1 MPQMMNK
8 SGQFPAVGLGAG
20 SLANAGGEAA
30 FIETVRAA
38 WASGI
43 RYFDTS
49 ALYLGGESE
58 RRLGAALQ
66 GFSRE
71 ELYLSTKLGRY
82 QNHTGSSIDP
92 QSKASF
98 FDYSADATRRSVE
111 RSLTVLKVDRLDA
124 VYIHDLGPRFMG
136 SSYDELFKSARDEAY
151 PELQRL
157 KEEGLI
163 GSVGVA
169 SMEWQACLE
178 FARAVTLDVVMP
190 AGEYS
195 LLRTRCQALLDFCQ
209 ENNIGWFA
217 ASPFNSGILATGPV
231 ADGFY
236 DMRPVTPA
244 ALKQVAALDTI
255 CRSHSVPLA
264 AAAIQFPLRH
274 PAVNSIVF
282 GAKSVDEL
290 THTNALLSMSLSDAF
305 WEEITAFVAT
315 TSAWE
320 AGAE

>member
-1 MPQMMNK
+1 MQDSK
-8 SGQFPAVGLGAG
+8 SKARQFPAVGLGAG
-20 SLANAGGEAA
+20 SLANVGGEAA

-38 WASGI
+38 WENGI

-58 RRLGAALQ
+58 KRLGAALQ
-66 GFSRE
+66 EFPRKD
-71 ELYLSTKLGRY
+71 LYLSTKLGRY
-82 QNHTGSSIDP
+82 QNHTGSSIDT

-124 VYIHDLGPRFMG
+124 VYIHDLGPRMMG
-136 SSYDELFKSARDEAY
+136 SSYHDLFTSARDEAY
-151 PELQRL
+151 PELQRI

-169 SMEWQACLE
+169 SMEWRACLD
-178 FARAVTLDVVMP
+178 FAHAVPVDVVMP

-195 LLRTRCQALLDFCQ
+195 LLRTKSLPLLDYCQ
-209 ENNIGWFA
+209 HHNIAWFA
-217 ASPFNSGILATGPV
+217 ASPFNSGILATGAV

-236 DMRPVTPA
+236 DMRPATPA
-244 ALKQVAALDTI
+244 VLEQVAALESI
-255 CRSHSVPLA
+255 CARYSVPLA

-282 GAKSVDEL
+282 GAKSADEFKE
-290 THTNALLSMSLSDAF
+290 THGLLSMVLADAF
-305 WEEITAFVAT
+305 WEEISAFVIAT
-315 TSAWE
+315 SDWESA
-320 AGAE
+320 AH

>member
-1 MPQMMNK
+1 MHTAAGKPAR
-8 SGQFPAVGLGAG
+8 FPTVGLGAG

-30 FIETVRAA
+30 FVETVRAA
-38 WASGI
+38 WNAGV

-66 GFSRE
+66 DFPRD

-98 FDYSADATRRSVE
+98 FDYSAGATRRSVE
-111 RSLTVLKVDRLDA
+111 KSMTVLKVDRLDA

-136 SSYDELFKSARDEAY
+136 SAYGDLFKIARDETY
-151 PELQRL
+151 PELMRM
-157 KEEGLI
+157 KADGLI

-169 SMEWQACLE
+169 SMEWQACFE
-178 FARAVTLDVVMP
+178 FAQSASLDVVMP

-195 LLRTRCQALLDFCQ
+195 LLRTKSQPLLDYCCQ
-209 ENNIGWFA
+209 HGIAWFA
-217 ASPFNSGILATGPV
+217 ASPFNSGILATGAV
-231 ADGFY
+231 ANGFY
-236 DMRPVTPA
+236 DMRPATPA
-244 ALKQVAALDTI
+244 VLQQVSSLETI
-255 CRSHSVPLA
+255 CRRHSVPLA

-274 PAVNSIVF
+274 PAVNSVVF
-282 GAKSVDEL
+282 GAKSPEEFKE
-290 THTNALLSMSLSDAF
+290 TNALLSLKLPDPF
-305 WEEITAFVAT
+305 WEEISTFVT
-315 TSAWE
+315 RTSDWE
-320 AGAE
+320 AAA